1 MQQHLLL
8 NFIIGG
14 IIVATTSW
22 LGAFTGPLPAAIFW
36 SFPYTLLPSIYFIKQ
51 IGKSNTYISKF
62 ILSTGYAL
70 ILLLIALFSLS
81 YFVKNDNS
89 KDLLIPILK
98 TIAIWGFTSYIFYV
112 LVKKFDLEDKFM

>member
-8 NFIIGG
+8 NFILGG
-14 IIVATTSW
+14 IIVAATSW
-22 LGAFTGPLPAAIFW
+22 LGAFAGPLPAAIFW

-51 IGKSNTYISKF
+51 TGKSNKYISQF
-62 ILSTGYAL
+62 ILSSGYAL

-81 YFVKNDNS
+81 YFIKNDNS
-89 KDLLIPILK
+89 SNLLIPIFK
-98 TIAIWGFTSYIFYV
+98 TIGIWGFTSYIFYL